1 MKKKIIRPTAKWKLA
16 AGLVLAFVFLLVST
30 LIFSMIVT
38 PKPVTAEQMKNR
50 WSPEVVK
57 AAEKTLSRPKSLDGL
72 RSVIIQTV
80 SEKDYER
87 TSAFMKKNPDAAPE
101 QVEAA
106 VQRGEIPRWYPR
118 EQSPVLDSF
127 VKSGKLE
134 PVASRV
140 GPEPLVTRPLEGVHN
155 YGGVWLMYLNGPS
168 TGIVGFQMERINM
181 PTLFRFSP
189 TGYPIVPNL
198 AKSYEVKEGGR
209 VWEVTLRK
217 ARWSDGAPFTAED
230 ILYWYNDEV
239 FSKVRKSSGKL
250 HDYFMDRQG
259 QAKIEKIDDHRF
271 RCTFY
276 EPRGDFLE
284 YMCLTGYITIRPSHY
299 MKKFHPKYADMDYVE
314 SLRKK
319 YALRNEHEVYNYMGS
334 VNNPELP
341 TMGPWMLRRY
351 RTMSPISYVRNPYYF
366 AVDEDGRQLPY
377 IDRFQIELVDAKML
391 PMFAGNGRATFQ
403 PVLLRPSHYTELAA
417 KAEENNFRIL
427 GWLAGIRCNW
437 TIHPTIDRYVTDKD
451 PQTELKAKLLA
462 RKEFRQALSMGIDRG
477 ELVRSVFEGQADPGQ
492 VDPGPY
498 SEYSSE
504 KLRNAF
510 AKLDPMR
517 ANRMLDDLWREFGL
531 DPSIRKNG
539 YRVDRNGNPL
549 NFYLLFG
556 DKTGGDPAQFVVDDW
571 KNHLGIRC
579 IAQGLSSGLLMSRRN
594 LRDLDFFVYDSGSD
608 NVPYLAPQ
616 SFVAANGGANYAL
629 RWAHWVQNGG
639 MMGLNFNPKRQFLAV
654 PEDHPMFEALT
665 AFNVGRRSTDP
676 EVRRRSMERI
686 LDIACENTWNIGTGV
701 GQLVIMVASKN
712 AANIPEKAVD
722 CFSFMSPGHTV
733 PETFS
738 LHKPEDFGT
747 LADTSEQ
754 LERAEALPAAQA
766 SSSWLTVLLRTL
778 AIGIVVL
785 LIVMIALRH
794 PFVLRRLTIMIPTLL
809 IVSVCIF
816 TIIQLPPGD
825 YLTVRLQ
832 QLQESGL
839 SEAEIEV
846 QLDRLREIF
855 HFDDPAWKRY
865 CRWMGFNWFLT
876 FESADQG
883 LLQGHMGYSMETV
896 RPVNQM
902 VGDRIWLTMLVSVL
916 TILFTWAIA
925 LPVGIY
931 TAVRQYS
938 IIDYILTLVAFLG
951 MCVPSFLLVL
961 VLMAWTG
968 IDGLFS
974 AEYAMQPYWDLAK
987 VVDMLGHIWLPVL
1000 VTGIGGSAGM
1010 IRVMRAN
1017 LLDELRKPYVITA
1030 RAKGVRPGRLL
1041 FKYPVRLALNPFI
1054 SGIGGLFPSLI
1065 SGSSI
1070 IAIVMSLPTV
1080 GPLML
1085 AALFNQDMNMAG
1097 SMLMVLSSLAVFG
1110 TLVSDLLLMV
1120 VDPRIRIG
1128 GK

>member
-1 MKKKIIRPTAKWKLA
+1 MEKKIIRPTAKWKLA
-16 AGLVLAFVFLLVST
+16 AGVILGIVVLLFSSLVFAMLV
-30 LIFSMIVT
+30 M
-38 PKPVTAEQMKNR
+38 PKPISEDFVRNR

-57 AAEKTLSRPKSLDGL
+57 AARKTLHRPASLEGI
-72 RSVIIQTV
+72 RSVIIQKV
-80 SEKDYER
+80 DEKDYAR
-87 TSAFMKKNPDAAPE
+87 TAAFQQKYPNATSE
-101 QVEAA
+101 EINAA
-106 VQRGEIPRWYPR
+106 VEKGEIPRWYPR
-118 EQSPVLDSF
+118 QQSPILDTL
-127 VKSGKLE
+127 VNAGKLE
-134 PVASRV
+134 NVALRV

-168 TGIVGFQMERINM
+168 IGGVGFFMNQVNM
-181 PTLFRFSP
+181 PTFFRFSP

-198 AKSYEVKEGGR
+198 AKSYEVKDGGR

-217 ARWSDGAPFTAED
+217 ARWSDGHPFTAD
-230 ILYWYNDEV
+230 DVLYWYHDELM
-239 FSKVRKSSGKL
+239 SKELNGSGRL

-259 QAKIEKIDDHRF
+259 QAKFEKIDDHRF

-284 YMCLTGYITIRPSHY
+284 YMCLSGYVYFRPAHY
-299 MKKFHPKYADMDYVE
+299 MKQFHPKYADKEFLEEM
-314 SLRKK
+314 RQK
-319 YALRNEHEVYNYMGS
+319 YALRDFKAVYSHLGGS
-334 VNNPELP
+334 PERP
-341 TMGPWMLRRY
+341 TMGPWMQRRY
-351 RTMSPISYVRNPYYF
+351 RSMSPVSYVRNPYYF

-377 IDRFQIELVDAKML
+377 IDRFQLELVDAKML

-403 PVLLRPSHYTELAA
+403 PVLLRPSHYTELAG
-417 KAEENNFRIL
+417 KAVQNNFRIL

-437 TIHPTIDRYVTDKD
+437 TIFPTIDRYVTDKD

-462 RKEFRQALSMGIDRG
+462 RKEFRQALSMGLNRE
-477 ELVRSVFEGQADPGQ
+477 ELVRSVFEGQAEPGQ

-498 SEYSSE
+498 SEYPSE

-510 AKLDPMR
+510 VKLDPMR
-517 ANRMLDDLWREFGL
+517 ANKLLDDLWREQGL
-531 DPSIRKNG
+531 DPAIRKNG
-539 YRVDRNGNPL
+539 YRVDRNGEPL
-549 NFYLLFG
+549 TFYLLFG

-571 KNHLGIRC
+571 KEHLGIRC
-579 IAQGLSSGLLMSRRN
+579 VAQGLSSGILMMRRS

-616 SFVAANGGANYAL
+616 SFAAGNGGANYAL
-629 RWAHWVQNGG
+629 RWVAWVQNGG
-639 MMGLNFNPKRQFLAV
+639 MLGLNFSPKREFLPI
-654 PEDHPMFEALT
+654 PEDHPMFEAMT
-665 AFNVGRRSTDP
+665 AFNIGRRSPDP
-676 EVRRRSMERI
+676 EVRRQCMERI
-686 LDIACENTWNIGTGV
+686 TDIAAENLWNIGTAV
-701 GQLVIMVASKN
+701 GQLVIMVASN
-712 AANIPEKAVD
+712 NVANIPEKAVN

-738 LHKPEDFGT
+738 LHKPDDFGT
-747 LADTSEQ
+747 TADTLEQ
-754 LERAEALPAAQA
+754 IRWAEPLPPAVPPL
-766 SSSWLTVLLRTL
+766 SWVTVLVRCLL
-778 AIGIVVL
+778 IGSIVL
-785 LIVMIALRH
+785 LLALVALRH
-794 PFVLRRLTIMIPTLL
+794 PFVIRRLMIMVPTLL

-825 YLTVRLQ
+825 YLSVRIL
-832 QLQESGL
+832 QLQESGMQ
-839 SEAEIEV
+839 EQEIEL
-846 QLDRLREIF
+846 QIDRLREIF
-855 HFDDPAWKRY
+855 HFDDPAWQRY

-876 FESADQG
+876 FKDADQG
-883 LLQGHMGYSMETV
+883 LLQGHMGYSMETL

-902 VGDRIWLTMLVSVL
+902 VGDRIWLTMLVSLL
-916 TILFTWAIA
+916 TIVMTWAIA
-925 LPVGIY
+925 VPVGIY
-931 TAVRQYS
+931 TAVKQYS
-938 IIDYILTLVAFLG
+938 LMDYILTLVAFLG
-951 MCVPSFLLVL
+951 MCVPGFLLVL

-974 AEYAMQPYWDLAK
+974 AEYAMQPHWDLGK
-987 VVDMLGHIWLPVL
+987 VLDMLGHIWLPVL

-1030 RAKGVRPGRLL
+1030 RAKGVRPGKLL

-1054 SGIGGLFPSLI
+1054 SGIGGLFPALI

-1085 AALFNQDMNMAG
+1085 AALFNQDMYMAG